1 MISEKKGAYVVRSK
15 GSRKAH
21 GYFPDRAS
29 ALAQSRAIYLNA
41 NFGAGKRVP
50 RKRKTRTRKSR

>member
-1 MISEKKGAYVVRSK
+1 MIASSKGSYVVRKK
-15 GSRKAH
+15 GSRKGH
-21 GYFPDRAS
+21 GAFTSHAA